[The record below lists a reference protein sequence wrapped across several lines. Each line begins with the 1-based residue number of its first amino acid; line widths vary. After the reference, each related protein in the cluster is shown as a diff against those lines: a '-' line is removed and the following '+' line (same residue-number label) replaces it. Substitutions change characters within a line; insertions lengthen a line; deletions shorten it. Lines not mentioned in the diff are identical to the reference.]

1 MTTKQI
7 KDALC
12 ERYGFTKARA
22 KEITDSFARFIQ
34 AGLAH
39 EGVVRL
45 DGVGTFTVVTRA
57 ARKSRNPRTGEVVN
71 VPEKLAVRFKAS
83 KKLL

>member
-7 KDALC
+7 KDALR
-12 ERYGFTKARA
+12 ERYGFTKAKA
-22 KEITDSFARFIQ
+22 KEIADSFAWFIQ

-45 DGVGTFTVVTRA
+45 DGVGTFTVVARP
-57 ARKSRNPRTGEVVN
+57 ARKARNPRTGEVVD
-71 VPEKLAVRFKAS
+71 VPEKRVVTFKAS
-83 KKLL
+83 SKLL

>member
-7 KDALC
+7 KDALR
-12 ERYGFTKARA
+12 ERYGFTQARA
-22 KEITDSFARFIQ
+22 KEIVDSFAWFIQ

-45 DGVGTFTVVTRA
+45 DGVGTFKVVTRA
-57 ARKSRNPRTGEVVN
+57 ARKSRNPHTGEAID
-71 VPEKLAVRFKAS
+71 VPEKLAVKFKAS